1 MKNSL
6 FRNVLDW
13 VLATSVLLTIIFFVQ
28 FYFRTKESRS
38 LSFTMQ
44 TEMQK
49 YQNNHAVLNLLVGET
64 VEYSKMHSDP
74 NLARILETLKPAAV
88 APAPATA
95 TKPIGK

>member
-6 FRNVLDW
+6 LRNVLDW
-13 VLATSVLLTIIFFVQ
+13 VLATSVLLTVIFFVQ

-44 TEMQK
+44 SEMQK

-64 VEYSKMHSDP
+64 VEYSKTHPDA
-74 NLARILETLKPAAV
+74 NLSRILESLKPVAAT
-88 APAPATA
+88 APAAA
-95 TKPIGK
+95 TKPAGK